1 MIKDLRGDI
10 YPDFVTKILPA
21 CLAALDIDDLV
32 LMDSVFSLFS
42 FAFKY
47 LLNPLRQD
55 LANFYPLYVEL
66 LSHKNRYIRKFA
78 AQAFSY
84 VLRKVS
90 FTEEATLQL
99 LTAHAIT

>member
-21 CLAALDIDDLV
+21 CVAALDIDDLV

-99 LTAHAIT
+99 LTAHAIS